1 VNNEQQTQDGWAPN
15 PVTDLR
21 AVPMVD
27 LVMDED
33 GAAAD
38 LRSRILDGNGRLPVA
53 AFSAYI

>member
-1 VNNEQQTQDGWAPN
+1 MNNEQQTQDEWTPH

-27 LVMDED
+27 LVMDAD
-33 GAAAD
+33 GAAAG
-38 LRSRILDGNGRLPVA
+38 LRNRILDGNERLPVA

>member
-1 VNNEQQTQDGWAPN
+1 
-15 PVTDLR
+15 
-21 AVPMVD
+21 VPMVD